1 MIIEST
7 DYAEVDFD
15 TSEEDE
21 NPDDYSQDEL
31 SKDLEKLQSKNE
43 ILTASENPQNY
54 GVREN
59 LGLRYK
65 KDKKDKKDKY
75 LTSRFC

>member
-1 MIIEST
+1 MIIKST

-31 SKDLEKLQSKNE
+31 SKDLEILQSKNE
-43 ILTASENPQNY
+43 ILTVPDNPQNY

-59 LGLRYK
+59 LGLRDNKGQYK
-65 KDKKDKKDKY
+65 
-75 LTSRFC
+75 TSRFCGC